1 MQQKYLPCSSEYLF
15 KTLTLSFTCDILGA
29 QGMVEEEEEEDEP
42 EMGMQG
48 SVSMY
53 NAAGGE
59 DMEDDGMENG
69 EEDMHV
75 NGS

>member
-1 MQQKYLPCSSEYLF
+1 
-15 KTLTLSFTCDILGA
+15 
-29 QGMVEEEEEEDEP
+29 MVEEEEEDEP

-48 SVSMY
+48 SMY
-53 NAAGGE
+53 NAASGE
-59 DMEDDGMENG
+59 EMEDDGMENG